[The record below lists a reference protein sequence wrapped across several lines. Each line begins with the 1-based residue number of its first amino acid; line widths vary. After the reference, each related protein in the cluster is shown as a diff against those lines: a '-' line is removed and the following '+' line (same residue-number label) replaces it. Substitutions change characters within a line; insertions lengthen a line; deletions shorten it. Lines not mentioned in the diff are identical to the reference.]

1 MQENVNM
8 TKLTQQKSLV
18 TKRNHYSYNHLVK
31 FIPGTLTVYTM
42 VL

>member
-18 TKRNHYSYNHLVK
+18 TKRNYSNHIVK